1 MSEKTMK
8 KRTIVKC
15 CYSLILVSTQNSYVE
30 ILMPKAMV
38 LEDRAFGRTLGHE
51 GGALING
58 IHALTKETSE
68 WSFAPTIM
76 CEYSKKMAM

>member
-15 CYSLILVSTQNSYVE
+15 CYSLILVSTQTSYVE

-38 LEDRAFGRTLGHE
+38 LEAFGRRLGHE

-58 IHALTKETSE
+58 IHALKKETSE
-68 WSFAPTIM
+68 WSFAPSTM
-76 CEYSKKMAM
+76 CEYSKKTAM